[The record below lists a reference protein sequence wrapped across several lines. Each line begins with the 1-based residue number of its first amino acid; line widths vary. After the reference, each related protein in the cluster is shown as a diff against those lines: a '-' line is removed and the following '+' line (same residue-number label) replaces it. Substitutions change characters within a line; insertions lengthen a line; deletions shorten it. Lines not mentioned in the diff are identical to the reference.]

1 MKETHKKSQIQI
13 NPIDSLAI
21 HLSSAVK
28 RLDDEIKKNIQD
40 KEVIVTNISS
50 HLIMGKSKKIRPLL
64 TLLFAKILKYK
75 GNAHF
80 NLAVCIEFIH
90 NATLLHDDVVDY
102 AKIRRGKK
110 AANLIWGNKLSIL
123 VGDYLLSKS
132 FKLMVKDK
140 SIKVLEIL
148 SNTSLILA
156 RGQIQDANNISN
168 ISFSNILIR
177 DKKPSDKC
185 RYIGRNKE
193 NRLKILFQELNI
205 PAAKRDFAKVIELD
219 GKIIAVYP
227 FFICH

>member
-1 MKETHKKSQIQI
+1 MKETYKKSQIQV
-13 NPIDSLAI
+13 NPIDNLAT

-28 RLDDEIKKNIQD
+28 RLDNEIKKNIQD

-90 NATLLHDDVVDY
+90 NATLLHDDVIDY
-102 AKIRRGKK
+102 AEIRRGKK

-140 SIKVLEIL
+140 SIRILEIW
-148 SNTSLILA
+148 
-156 RGQIQDANNISN
+156 
-168 ISFSNILIR
+168 
-177 DKKPSDKC
+177 
-185 RYIGRNKE
+185 
-193 NRLKILFQELNI
+193 
-205 PAAKRDFAKVIELD
+205 
-219 GKIIAVYP
+219 
-227 FFICH
+227 